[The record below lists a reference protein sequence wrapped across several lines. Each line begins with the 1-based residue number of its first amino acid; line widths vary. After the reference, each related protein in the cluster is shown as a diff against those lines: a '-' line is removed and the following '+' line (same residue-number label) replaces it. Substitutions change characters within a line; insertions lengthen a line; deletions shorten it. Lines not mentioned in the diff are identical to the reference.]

1 MLGREC
7 LSEQCDVTPLLNISQ
22 NKKLEDI
29 MTNSAHNQ
37 VKSSM
42 LGAVIQGR

>member
-1 MLGREC
+1 MRRQEC
-7 LSEQCDVTPLLNISQ
+7 LGEQCNALLNINE
-22 NKKLEDI
+22 NKKLEDM

-42 LGAVIQGR
+42 LGAVT